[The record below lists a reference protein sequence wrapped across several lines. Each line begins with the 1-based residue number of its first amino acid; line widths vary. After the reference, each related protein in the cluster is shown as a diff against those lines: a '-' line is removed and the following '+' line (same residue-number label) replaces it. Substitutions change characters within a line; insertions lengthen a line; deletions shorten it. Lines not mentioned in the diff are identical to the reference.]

1 MARQTINIGTS
12 ANKGDGD
19 PLRTAF
25 DKINDNF
32 AELYAGQ
39 NTDPANTG
47 ASLIPDADGTRDLGS
62 RTKRWA
68 DAHIKD
74 FIYLNGT
81 RIEVDGNGVLI
92 VNGSTASQR
101 ADLVGDLFGQDSSK
115 TFDSNTNT
123 FYGNFVGTLAADD
136 STVIVDGVNGT
147 LNVNLDAVADVSYDP
162 VTLVGPPTVNTQPLV
177 WDTVESKWYPGYAT
191 EVNFLTVNTL
201 SILSGSVDMSNAAIT
216 LTGATYTDEPW
227 ISLADLKTVVS
238 LSTDFTDFQTRI
250 AAL

>member
-12 ANKGDGD
+12 PNKGDGD

-39 NTDPANTG
+39 NADPTNTG
-47 ASLIPDADGTRDLGS
+47 ASLIPDTDGTRDLGS
-62 RTKRWA
+62 STKRWA

-136 STVIVDGVNGT
+136 STVIVDGVNGELYGN
-147 LNVNLDAVADVSYDP
+147 LNGTVLGNVTGNVVGDLTGDVNYAPA
-162 VTLVGPPTVNTQPLV
+162 NAAQ
-177 WDTVESKWYPGYAT
+177 WDTPRPTTLAEAIDKLATAVYAL
-191 EVNFLTVNTL
+191 NGNTP
-201 SILSGSVDMSNAAIT
+201 I
-216 LTGATYTDEPW
+216 
-227 ISLADLKTVVS
+227 
-238 LSTDFTDFQTRI
+238 
-250 AAL
+250 

>member
-12 ANKGDGD
+12 PNKGDGD

-39 NTDPANTG
+39 NADPTNTG
-47 ASLIPDADGTRDLGS
+47 ASLIPDTDGTRDLGS
-62 RTKRWA
+62 STKRWA

-136 STVIVDGVNGT
+136 STVIVDGVNGELYGN
-147 LNVNLDAVADVSYDP
+147 LNGTVLGNVTGNVVGDLTGDVN
-162 VTLVGPPTVNTQPLV
+162 
-177 WDTVESKWYPGYAT
+177 YAPA
-191 EVNFLTVNTL
+191 
-201 SILSGSVDMSNAAIT
+201 NAAQWNTPRPTT
-216 LTGATYTDEPW
+216 LAEAIDKLATAVY
-227 ISLADLKTVVS
+227 
-238 LSTDFTDFQTRI
+238 
-250 AAL
+250 ALNGNTPI

>member
-62 RTKRWA
+62 STKRWA
-68 DAHIKD
+68 DAHVKD
-74 FIYLNGT
+74 FLYLNGV
-81 RIEVDGNGVLI
+81 RIEVDGNGVLL

-101 ADLVGDLFGQDSSK
+101 ADIQGDLFGQDSSK
-115 TFDSNTNT
+115 VFDSDTNT
-123 FYGNFVGTLAADD
+123 FYGSFVGTVAADD
-136 STVIVDGVNGT
+136 STIVVDGVNGELYGN
-147 LNVNLDAVADVSYDP
+147 LNG
-162 VTLVGPPTVNTQPLV
+162 TLVGNVTGDVV
-177 WDTVESKWYPGYAT
+177 GD
-191 EVNFLTVNTL
+191 
-201 SILSGSVDMSNAAIT
+201 
-216 LTGATYTDEPW
+216 LTGDVNYSPLNVAQWNTPRPTTIAEAIDK
-227 ISLADLKTVVS
+227 LA
-238 LSTDFTDFQTRI
+238 
-250 AAL
+250 AAVYAVNGNTPI